1 MKAPSDS
8 ETKVIRGPDILPFA
22 NPLQPSNQ
30 AAPPASPH
38 VHLHVLSSAAETR
51 GVRVDLAAIGD
62 GVIAADGG
70 GGVIFMNAVAQA
82 LTGWP
87 EELPEER

>member
-1 MKAPSDS
+1 M
-8 ETKVIRGPDILPFA
+8 
-22 NPLQPSNQ
+22 
-30 AAPPASPH
+30 
-38 VHLHVLSSAAETR
+38 HLHVLSSAAETR

-87 EELPEER
+87 EELLEER